1 MLSAL
6 FEIIVRMSISA
17 CLVIGIVCLVRL
29 LLLKSPRKFCYVL
42 WLAVLLRLLCP
53 FTFTARVELQ
63 PEQLD
68 RELVR
73 AWAEYAYTT
82 EMPIAESQEAPGE
95 VFAGEEFDTA
105 RLLSFVWLGGIIVM
119 LAYCGL
125 SLLRLRKKL
134 ISAVPLANGIYIA
147 DHIGA
152 PFVLGIL
159 RPKIYLPSQLGE
171 QEMAYILAHEKH
183 HIRRGDH
190 FAKLLGFAALSLHWF
205 NPLVWIAF
213 RLFVKDMEASCD
225 EAVLARLGESVRAD
239 YSQSL
244 LNLAVGRK
252 MPAWTPLTFGEDTR
266 GRIENVLRWHRPS
279 LRRVICAGLVTAVCV
294 GCCFVSVE
302 GVLVPSG
309 QQAAQTGQD
318 GEKAAE
324 QTVGSLEELGVYP
337 EGICSGDILRYYD
350 PWNRQELTQGQVDT
364 LASLLSQVSLGEIG
378 LKTESVN
385 NEFSIKL
392 GQSDKSVVTLRFGH
406 VGGERCLLVNGS
418 SVNNEALVAY
428 AYHIYISNGCISYC
442 SGDLPD
448 DAVFVDVSHTSR
460 IYSYYCESCGQYESA
475 STSQLCSC
483 CDWRR
488 YEEFFE
494 RISTP
499 GGNHH

>member
-1 MLSAL
+1 MLSAV
-6 FEIIVRMSISA
+6 FENIVRMSLSA
-17 CLVIGIVCLVRL
+17 SAVIGIVCLVRL
-29 LLLKSPRKFCYVL
+29 LLLKGPRKFCYVL

-53 FTFTARVELQ
+53 FTFTAQVELQ

-68 RELVR
+68 RELV
-73 AWAEYAYTT
+73 AIWAEYASGT
-82 EMPIAESQEAPGE
+82 EMPIAQTQES
-95 VFAGEEFDTA
+95 AGEISAQLGLDAAGLFS
-105 RLLSFVWLGGIIVM
+105 LVWLGGFIAM
-119 LAYCGL
+119 LSYCGV
-125 SLLRLRKKL
+125 SLVKLRKKL
-134 ISAVPLANGIYIA
+134 AAAVPLENGIYIA

-159 RPKIYLPSQLGE
+159 RPKIYLPSELGE
-171 QEMAYILAHEKH
+171 REMAYILAHEKH

-205 NPLVWIAF
+205 NPLAWMAF

-225 EAVLARLGESVRAD
+225 EAVLGKLGEGVRAD

-302 GVLVPSG
+302 GVLVPSQQEPQTQREIEEG
-309 QQAAQTGQD
+309 AEQAA
-318 GEKAAE
+318 K
-324 QTVGSLEELGVYP
+324 SLEELGVYP
-337 EGICSGDILRYYD
+337 GNICSGDILRYYD

-364 LASLLSQVSLGEIG
+364 LASLLSRVSIGEIG

-406 VGGERCLLVNGS
+406 VGGERCLLVNGNR
-418 SVNNEALVAY
+418 VDNEALVAY

-442 SGDLPD
+442 SGDLPE
-448 DAVFVDVSHTSR
+448 DAVFTGVGHTSR

-483 CDWRR
+483 CDWN
-488 YEEFFE
+488 EFEAFFK

-499 GGNHH
+499 GGNHR